1 MNSICCKQQRSM
13 HAGLTSRCF
22 LLPDFIEAPQSVN
35 ASLNTTAQ
43 FHCCAAAI
51 SLQWNVDGAVANSPV
66 IQDRGITYESVSD
79 ESPSGEVVWNSTLSV
94 NATKRNNNTIVFC
107 MLYTDLEGGIAKS
120 DVVYLIIES
129 PKGKLCM
136 CM

>member
-1 MNSICCKQQRSM
+1 M
-13 HAGLTSRCF
+13 
-22 LLPDFIEAPQSVN
+22 
-35 ASLNTTAQ
+35 
-43 FHCCAAAI
+43 
-51 SLQWNVDGAVANSPV
+51 

-107 MLYTDLEGGIAKS
+107 TLYTDLEGGIAKS